1 MPDSK
6 DINIYMDSLGSSAK
20 RASRILSQASVEQ
33 KNSALL
39 SIAEKIDLKRQDILK
54 ENQYDLAEAKKKEIG
69 DALID
74 RLELTQDRIDSMIS
88 GLKVVS
94 ELPDPVGEITNLKPT
109 PSGIDV
115 SKMRVPLGVVGIIY
129 ESRPN
134 VTAVS
139 YTHLTLPTK
148 A

>member
-54 ENQYDLAEAKKKEIG
+54 ENLAKLYHEAQ
-69 DALID
+69 D
-74 RLELTQDRIDSMIS
+74 LEL
-88 GLKVVS
+88 
-94 ELPDPVGEITNLKPT
+94 
-109 PSGIDV
+109 
-115 SKMRVPLGVVGIIY
+115 
-129 ESRPN
+129 
-134 VTAVS
+134 
-139 YTHLTLPTK
+139 
-148 A
+148 